1 MALLLFGFETFL
13 RLSYFGQPWFQGPP
27 ILKKITRGFL
37 NRRALMFLNRWM
49 GLCLLFQFF
58 CFAIAASF
66 LFMTLNLCDTEQQT
80 TLHDRAATSNIFGHV
95 LLHTYQ

>member
-49 GLCLLFQFF
+49 GDVCCFNFF
-58 CFAIAASF
+58 V
-66 LFMTLNLCDTEQQT
+66 LQ
-80 TLHDRAATSNIFGHV
+80 
-95 LLHTYQ
+95 LLHLSCL